1 MTITVDVQKVQAQ
14 FDWLLRRVS
23 EGHEIIITRAD
34 NPVARLVP
42 FTEPVVERLP
52 GSAKGL
58 IVLAPDFDDPL
69 SEDILAAFER

>member
-1 MTITVDVQKVQAQ
+1 
-14 FDWLLRRVS
+14 
-23 EGHEIIITRAD
+23 
-34 NPVARLVP
+34 
-42 FTEPVVERLP
+42 VERLP